1 MEDGETKEPKKKES
15 FFKKIWNG
23 IKAILSR
30 FISFLKRKCKYIGLL
45 VKMKKNPNQ
54 EVFCPLP
61 LKRTY
66 SEYVEFDK
74 LYDEVL
80 KLLRT
85 IKPDEI
91 NDRLKYLDFNQNYKE
106 PMNAKWSL
114 LISTR
119 CYGLKNLTKIYEK
132 IDKGMDINDDEIT
145 DSSDAGDKKMT
156 KGLIK
161 IKAALPELF
170 DYAEGSLVPIKTI
183 IENIENLNNIR
194 KSISEKTGLIL
205 KMLEKYENTS
215 SDNEYVNNVLK
226 SFSAYRKPILDFMK
240 LDMTLERCL
249 NTQFEIFTKYNK
261 KHSRSSKDKSQQR
274 EGNKDD
280 ESEAGYEYFYPNN
293 TFDKC
298 IKNNEKG
305 TLRALL
311 AGIIGSDPTFVT
323 TEYDEAIDYI
333 KRKSKEINGNPL
345 ELTESYVEQED
356 EYTLPRE
363 KWNEEY
369 FRMMLLWYRDNFAD
383 ERLQLIKKVGKE
395 VYKNKLTLGV
405 TKKMNRRKKEGDK

>member
-61 LKRTY
+61 LKQTY

-80 KLLRT
+80 TLLRT

-106 PMNAKWSL
+106 PMNAKWSQ
-114 LISTR
+114 LISTS
-119 CYGLKNLTKIYEK
+119 CYGLKYLTKIYEK
-132 IDKGMDINDDEIT
+132 IDKGMDINDDEIIS
-145 DSSDAGDKKMT
+145 SSDAGDKKQT
-156 KGLIK
+156 KAFIK
-161 IKAALPELF
+161 TKALLPELF
-170 DYAEGSLVPIKTI
+170 NYDEGDLVPIKTI

-226 SFSAYRKPILDFMK
+226 SVSAYKKPILDFMK

-261 KHSRSSKDKSQQR
+261 KHSRSSKDKSQNQFA
-274 EGNKDD
+274 EKWVKDT
-280 ESEAGYEYFYPNN
+280 SL
-293 TFDKC
+293 
-298 IKNNEKG
+298 KNNNNSAITA
-305 TLRALL
+305 TL
-311 AGIIGSDPTFVT
+311 IMDI
-323 TEYDEAIDYI
+323 
-333 KRKSKEINGNPL
+333 INGELKGDQVHMIVNCL
-345 ELTESYVEQED
+345 ENKYGNDFFEDYNVKKLPQTE
-356 EYTLPRE
+356 
-363 KWNEEY
+363 WNEEY
-369 FRMMLLWYRDNFAD
+369 LKELELKSMAGMVSKQFIYHLSEVSDFVH
-383 ERLQLIKKVGKE
+383 EHSKKK
-395 VYKNKLTLGV
+395 
-405 TKKMNRRKKEGDK
+405 R

>member
-61 LKRTY
+61 LKQTY
-66 SEYVEFDK
+66 AEYVEFDK

-80 KLLRT
+80 TLLRT

-114 LISTR
+114 LISNS
-119 CYGLKNLTKIYEK
+119 CYGLKKLTKVYEK
-132 IDKGMDINDDEIT
+132 IDKGMDINDDEII
-145 DSSDAGDKKMT
+145 DSSDAGDKKQT
-156 KGLIK
+156 KAFIK
-161 IKAALPELF
+161 TKAAFPELF
-170 DYAEGSLVPIKTI
+170 DYDEGALVPIKTI

-226 SFSAYRKPILDFMK
+226 SVSAYKKPILDFMK

-249 NTQFEIFTKYNK
+249 NTQFEIFTKYSK

-298 IKNNEKG
+298 IKNKEKG

-311 AGIIGSDPTFVT
+311 VGIIGSDPTFVT

-333 KRKSKEINGNPL
+333 KRKSKEINGSPL

-405 TKKMNRRKKEGDK
+405 AKKMNRRKKEGDK